1 MLVDTSYPIQAW
13 NIPIGRQEKLQL
25 WIGRVLGVH
34 QFEIADAL
42 FRRAHLDADC
52 ASYIARRDW
61 GCHSPKLHRHVS
73 TWRLRRLLSPA

>member
-34 QFEIADAL
+34 QFEIAEAVSQSI
-42 FRRAHLDADC
+42 RSAHRYCIPISYA
-52 ASYIARRDW
+52 AS
-61 GCHSPKLHRHVS
+61 G
-73 TWRLRRLLSPA
+73 LRRHEERSPDGLT